1 MLKVSNTSVRVT
13 ITKDLK
19 WNTHIS
25 NVGTKAN
32 RTLGFLD
39 EICFL
44 APKM

>member
-1 MLKVSNTSVRVT
+1 MLENVENIKYLGVT

-19 WNTHIS
+19 WNTHIGPL
-25 NVGTKAN
+25 V
-32 RTLGFLD
+32 FLD